1 LRPAS
6 GVGGAATWLVPA
18 FAGDQQVAVIGLAPR
33 MSGSHFGP
41 ADVDLLEDVADWIG
55 RLVAGETQQQQRRAA
70 LLDLAQAV
78 QHGEA
83 NLQSQ
88 AQTLITTLEALPDRE
103 FARSVETALQHLSDY
118 TRLGSSPLVKT
129 LRLAGATHIERGKA
143 LRQELLRAVESLRPA
158 AKRPDGTL
166 PREWTAYAILH
177 DAYVEDVPNRE
188 IMARLYISEG
198 TYNRMRRRAL
208 QAVAQALVEARQTPD
223 GRPGEDAAG
232 DGYRAA

>member
-1 LRPAS
+1 
-6 GVGGAATWLVPA
+6 
-18 FAGDQQVAVIGLAPR
+18 
-33 MSGSHFGP
+33 
-41 ADVDLLEDVADWIG
+41 VDLLEDVADWIG

-208 QAVAQALVEARQTPD
+208 QAVAQALVEARQMPD

-232 DGYRAA
+232 EGYRAA